1 MVVRALYG
9 LIRKY
14 KPFII
19 FLFETKIRDHR
30 IDGVRRCMRVLGG
43 FNVAPIRKPGGLSL
57 WWDDSLE
64 VDVIY
69 SLKNIIDAQ
78 VREVGEQKW
87 GP

>member
-1 MVVRALYG
+1 
-9 LIRKY
+9 
-14 KPFII
+14 
-19 FLFETKIRDHR
+19 
-30 IDGVRRCMRVLGG
+30 MRVLGG
-43 FNVAPIRKPGGLSL
+43 FNVAPIGKPGGLSL